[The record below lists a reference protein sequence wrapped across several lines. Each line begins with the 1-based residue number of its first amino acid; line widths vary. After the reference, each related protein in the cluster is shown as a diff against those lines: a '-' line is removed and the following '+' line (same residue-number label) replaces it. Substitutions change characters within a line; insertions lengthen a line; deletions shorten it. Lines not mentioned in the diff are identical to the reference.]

1 MKAMDFEIDA
11 SLVSRL
17 VLGALSEHEQRMIA
31 AKLVRCDA
39 DFRAALFAIL
49 EPFEM
54 FDRDLAE
61 EYSASL
67 DRSPRGINQLRQ
79 EILSRSFARA
89 TDLEVLIRDFTVR
102 DALSLG
108 DVTRKLFSWSMAE
121 YLLQRAH
128 DSAKGSY
135 NAKTSLY
142 LAMMV
147 IDVVDILGSAEHSAV
162 LGPLVADVRQRIQ
175 QTAEEQVS

>member
-1 MKAMDFEIDA
+1 MKAMEFNINA

-17 VLGALSEHEQRMIA
+17 ALGALSEHEQRMITA
-31 AKLVRCDA
+31 RLVRTD
-39 DFRAALFAIL
+39 DEFRRQLLSIV

-61 EYSASL
+61 EYSATI
-67 DRSPRGINQLRQ
+67 DRSAPGIDQVRQ
-79 EILSRSFARA
+79 EILGRSFARA

-108 DVTRKLFSWSMAE
+108 EVTRKLFSWSMAE
-121 YLLQRAH
+121 YLLQRSY
-128 DSAKGSY
+128 DSSKGSY
-135 NAKTSLY
+135 NARTSLY

-147 IDVVDILGSAEHSAV
+147 IDFVDLLGAAGHSPN
-162 LGPLVADVRQRIQ
+162 LSPLVAEVRQRIRQ
-175 QTAEEQVS
+175 AVERQES

>member
-1 MKAMDFEIDA
+1 MEFKIDD

-17 VLGALSEHEQRMIA
+17 VLGALSEHEQRMIT
-31 AKLVRCDA
+31 AKLVRSDVE
-39 DFRAALFAIL
+39 FRQALLSIL

-61 EYSASL
+61 EYSATV
-67 DRSPRGINQLRQ
+67 DRAVPGIDQRRR
-79 EILSRSFARA
+79 EILRRSFSRA
-89 TDLEVLIRDFTVR
+89 TDLDVLIRDFTVR

-108 DVTRKLFSWSMAE
+108 EVTQKLFSWSMAE
-121 YLLQRAH
+121 YLLQRAA
-128 DSAKGSY
+128 DSQRGSY

-147 IDVVDILGSAEHSAV
+147 IDFVDILGAAGHSPE
-162 LGPLVADVRQRIQ
+162 LTPLVTEVRQRIQ
-175 QTAEEQVS
+175 QAVAWQAG